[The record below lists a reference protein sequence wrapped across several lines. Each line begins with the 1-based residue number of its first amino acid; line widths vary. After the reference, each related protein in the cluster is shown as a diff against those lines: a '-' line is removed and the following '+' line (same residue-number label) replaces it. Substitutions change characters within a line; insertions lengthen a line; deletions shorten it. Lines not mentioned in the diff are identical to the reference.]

1 MIARHGMIGYG
12 QDLQV
17 EIILKK
23 NQSKTGFK
31 GVRWLQNL
39 FLLLHNNY
47 ETTCVGSC
55 SVTIDVKAR
64 TFVQTLKK
72 IKMI

>member
-1 MIARHGMIGYG
+1 MDKTNKLKFKKKIKVKPGLKVLDGYK
-12 QDLQV
+12 
-17 EIILKK
+17 IY
-23 NQSKTGFK
+23 
-31 GVRWLQNL
+31 
-39 FLLLHNNY
+39 LLLHNNY
-47 ETTCVGSC
+47 ETTCVGSF

>member
-39 FLLLHNNY
+39 FL
-47 ETTCVGSC
+47 
-55 SVTIDVKAR
+55 
-64 TFVQTLKK
+64 
-72 IKMI
+72 